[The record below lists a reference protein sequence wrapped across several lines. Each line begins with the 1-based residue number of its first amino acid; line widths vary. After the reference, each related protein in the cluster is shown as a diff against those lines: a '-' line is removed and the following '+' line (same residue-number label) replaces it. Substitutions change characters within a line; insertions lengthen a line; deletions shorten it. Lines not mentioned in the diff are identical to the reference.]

1 MKGQEGKKGWGGG
14 KKPVF
19 QWNIQQNVFMCIYLS
34 WRSDVVETGTVA
46 SGALAFSWPSSSES
60 SRLGGEGYCRIREF
74 SAEQQQQPMW
84 AHCWADTAES
94 RKQRA
99 LTSKFHTPSN
109 LCLGREASAGNPP
122 YVFLYYKEL
131 QRMSSFLFKR
141 PRVAVKLHWLDDE
154 KCYQEH
160 KRTPTDGDRRAV
172 TLLN

>member
-14 KKPVF
+14 
-19 QWNIQQNVFMCIYLS
+19 
-34 WRSDVVETGTVA
+34 RSLCSNGTSSRMSSCA
-46 SGALAFSWPSSSES
+46 FTCPGSQMWLKQGLTSGAVAFSWPSSSRS
-60 SRLGGEGYCRIREF
+60 SRWRGGYCRIREF

-131 QRMSSFLFKR
+131 QRMSSFLYKH
-141 PRVAVKLHWLDDE
+141 PRVAVKQHWLDDE
-154 KCYQEH
+154 KC
-160 KRTPTDGDRRAV
+160 
-172 TLLN
+172 

>member
-1 MKGQEGKKGWGGG
+1 MSSCAFTCPGGQMWWNRDCGKWGTRILLTLFLWVLSVGG
-14 KKPVF
+14 
-19 QWNIQQNVFMCIYLS
+19 
-34 WRSDVVETGTVA
+34 D
-46 SGALAFSWPSSSES
+46 
-60 SRLGGEGYCRIREF
+60 YCRIREF

-131 QRMSSFLFKR
+131 QSMSSFLFKH